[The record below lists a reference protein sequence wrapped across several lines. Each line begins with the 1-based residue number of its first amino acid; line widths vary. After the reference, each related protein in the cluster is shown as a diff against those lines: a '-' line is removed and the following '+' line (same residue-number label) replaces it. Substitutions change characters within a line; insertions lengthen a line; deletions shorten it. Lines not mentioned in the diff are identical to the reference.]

1 MPSSFANQSRSV
13 GINRA
18 LWSCA
23 AAFLGL
29 LLLSFYSQ
37 PVGWLLTAGVTAG
50 LACAIVYPYQSIL
63 VLAALGPLAE
73 ILLVLTGANST
84 GVRLS
89 EALVLAFLAGWAL
102 RHAYRPRPLGVSPW
116 LGWAVAFLVAL
127 TLASVIVQE
136 AVVLSEES
144 RSISNDLLAL
154 FSRDYLVS
162 ASPLSGGMLLV
173 EGVLLLLAAKDVC
186 FGDRGRQ
193 DSLARML
200 VAGAAAAASFN
211 VVRLAIAAAEHEHA
225 WATFARY
232 FATIRLNVHYSD
244 VNAAG
249 SYFALLLPVAVSL
262 VTRVRAFAVI
272 CTLLISA
279 GLWMTGSRTAFVA
292 TLGAAFVAGMAAL
305 YRRPHSRAPVVA
317 TLALVVIASAAL
329 FLWYPHRTNTASGW
343 WSLGTRI
350 QFATAALRVTAEHPL
365 FGAGIGGFYRLSG
378 EYLEEM
384 LAAQNKT
391 HENAHNYFLQI
402 AADLGLSGLVVF
414 VAVLVLAIR
423 PIVRAAAG
431 ERYLPQ
437 AVLTGVA
444 AFLVT
449 CLTGHPLLVNP
460 VAYPFWM
467 VLGVVSAPDA
477 AAPRLDRRVRIAGVT
492 LLFALGATVPSR
504 VTFATSHAN
513 LEHRGVGLSI
523 WQRTPEGMRYRW
535 ASGRSAFY
543 VRSSAR
549 RISIPLRSGP
559 DAPQTIEVRIFLDGR
574 EADRVVLNKGDDW
587 RAVRVLP
594 ARRVDVPFSTISLQV
609 GVPGTDAVIDTPHTE
624 SSGLLMVGWPSID

>member
-1 MPSSFANQSRSV
+1 M
-13 GINRA
+13 
-18 LWSCA
+18 
-23 AAFLGL
+23 GL
-29 LLLSFYSQ
+29 LLLSFYAQ
-37 PVGWLLTAGVTAG
+37 PVGWVLTAGVTATF
-50 LACAIVYPYQSIL
+50 ACAIVYPFESIL

-89 EALVLAFLAGWAL
+89 EALVLAFLTGWGV
-102 RHAYRPRPLGVSPW
+102 RRSIRPRPLGVSPW
-116 LGWAVAFLVAL
+116 LSWSATFLIAL
-127 TLASVIVQE
+127 TLASVVVQQ

-144 RSISNDLLAL
+144 RSVSNDLLAL

-186 FGDRGRQ
+186 AGDRGRQ
-193 DSLARML
+193 ESLARML

-211 VVRLAIAAAEHEHA
+211 VARLAIAAAEHADA
-225 WATFARY
+225 WSTFARY
-232 FATIRLNVHYSD
+232 FVTIRLNVHYSD

-249 SYFALLLPVAVSL
+249 SYFALLLPIAVSL
-262 VTRVRAFAVI
+262 VTRVRAFAGI
-272 CTLLISA
+272 CTVLISA
-279 GLWMTGSRTAFVA
+279 GLWLTGSRTAFVA
-292 TLGAAFVAGMAAL
+292 TLGAAFVAGTAAL
-305 YRRPHSRAPVVA
+305 YRRPHNRTRVA
-317 TLALVVIASAAL
+317 AALAIVVIASAAL
-329 FLWYPHRTNTASGW
+329 FFWYPHRTNTASGW
-343 WSLGTRI
+343 WSLGTRV
-350 QFATAALRVTAEHPL
+350 QFATAALRITAEHPV

-414 VAVLVLAIR
+414 VAVLVFAIR

-431 ERYLPQ
+431 DRYLPQ
-437 AVLTGVA
+437 AVLAGVF

-449 CLTGHPLLVNP
+449 CVTGHPLLVHA

-467 VLGVVSAPDA
+467 VLGVVSAPGTA
-477 AAPRLDRRVRIAGVT
+477 VPPIDRRLRIAGVT
-492 LLFALGATVPSR
+492 LLLALAATVPSR

-594 ARRVDVPFSTISLQV
+594 ARRVDVPFSTISLQIC
-609 GVPGTDAVIDTPHTE
+609 VPGTDTVIDTPHTE
-624 SSGLLMVGWPSID
+624 SSGLLMVGLPSIN